1 MLNSWY
7 VELLI
12 CWTVDMLKF
21 NVKIITTKPEWK
33 EKENKEIN
41 PKIIHK
47 KIYIFWI
54 LFQTWL
60 RNLKLIA
67 CLHACL
73 QWVNHKLNKTLKPI
87 IFYPFQS
94 HSTLYIYNLFI
105 FVCLIPKN
113 INFFCWTSND
123 PRKGLKKSEFRKS
136 YRLIIQEKTISKID
150 QQLKFKIEDD
160 RSTLEIQLVKV
171 SSKWPHLLPIF
182 IRLDI
187 GLLFKKY

>member
-21 NVKIITTKPEWK
+21 NVKIITIKPEWK
-33 EKENKEIN
+33 EKENKEFN
-41 PKIIHK
+41 PKMKYK
-47 KIYIFWI
+47 KIYIFLI

-60 RNLKLIA
+60 QNLKLIA

-73 QWVNHKLNKTLKPI
+73 QWVKQKLNKILKPI

-94 HSTLYIYNLFI
+94 LSTLYIYNLFI

-113 INFFCWTSND
+113 VNFFSWTSHD
-123 PRKGLKKSEFRKS
+123 PRKGLKK
-136 YRLIIQEKTISKID
+136 
-150 QQLKFKIEDD
+150 
-160 RSTLEIQLVKV
+160 LE
-171 SSKWPHLLPIF
+171 
-182 IRLDI
+182 
-187 GLLFKKY
+187 FKKVIVC